1 MTTTSSP
8 RVRMSH
14 QERREQ
20 LLDIGLAMLATR
32 PLEEMSIELLAE
44 EAGISRGLLY
54 HYFANK
60 QEFHLAVV
68 RRAVADLT
76 AVTAPRDL
84 ADPMEQLTTSMAAY
98 VDYVVDNYAGYVSL
112 VHAAAGGNEEL
123 REIYL
128 QARDA
133 LTSRVFEA
141 VGAEELADLGIV
153 DTPAARLLVQGW
165 AALAEEM
172 TISWVAGG
180 RTSCTREQLLSMLAG
195 ALPALV
201 GLTD

>member
-1 MTTTSSP
+1 
-8 RVRMSH
+8 MSH
-14 QERREQ
+14 QDRREQ

-60 QEFHLAVV
+60 QEFHLDVV

-76 AVTAPRDL
+76 AVTAPRGI

-112 VHAAAGGNEEL
+112 VHAAAGGNEDL
-123 REIYL
+123 REVYL

-172 TISWVAGG
+172 TINWVAGD
-180 RTSCTREQLLSMLAG
+180 RSSCSREQLLSMLAG

-201 GLTD
+201 RLTD